1 MRLALLTLGRLVS
14 RTEASVCSTRT
25 LNAVSRPLRPFR
37 VSIRAFSC
45 RADRR
50 FGHSTWRARRP
61 IQGTLVATAGGI
73 LAFSVFLEHPESEK
87 SKPNHGPAGN
97 ERKDELPLKE
107 LDHSAH
113 DCGSALSQLPQKV
126 VLFLDIYLWEP
137 ICTGLRF
144 LQLAAIFIPVILT
157 IPAIW
162 IGNRQPDR
170 DNERSGTLWWYGFL
184 VRSMEWAGP
193 AFIKVHL
200 G

>member
-14 RTEASVCSTRT
+14 RTEASVCFART
-25 LNAVSRPLRPFR
+25 LNAVPRPLRLFCVP
-37 VSIRAFSC
+37 IRAFSC

-73 LAFSVFLEHPESEK
+73 LAFSAFLERPESGRAE
-87 SKPNHGPAGN
+87 PNPGPADN
-97 ERKDELPLKE
+97 ERRGELSPKE
-107 LDHSAH
+107 LGLPAH
-113 DCGSALSQLPQKV
+113 DGGSALNQLPQKII
-126 VLFLDIYLWEP
+126 LFLDIYFWEP

-193 AFIKVHL
+193 AFIKVRF